1 MTAKIPLV
9 ATVISLLLVLRAS
22 VELRRKRKS
31 LHKSHFSITYNIY
44 SKPKTSKLSI
54 KTSKSNKLN
63 SDPPFKNLN

>member
-44 SKPKTSKLSI
+44 SKLTSKLSI
-54 KTSKSNKLN
+54 KTSKANKLN